1 MLTTKKS
8 DRALPTLISLL
19 VVGILLMT
27 FDVRLDG
34 GGVVGVLRT
43 GTQAIVSPLQ
53 RLASY
58 VVNPVSNALDSLSNV
73 ASLREQNAE
82 LSTQLAESQ
91 ADMIAIQDQVA
102 KLLLLEQLYD
112 LGDGGAQV
120 GRTVA
125 NIIGAVDAALIID
138 KGTSDGVVTG
148 QPVIDTNG
156 YVVGTVTSASPGSAT
171 IVPITAE
178 RQGITVQTGSQTG
191 ALTSQAFSS
200 DMTLTMVLDIFTARE
215 PVLAG
220 DRVVTSAG
228 STRFPAGLPVGE
240 ILEDASPESTALTTT
255 VRPFVDPETLRL
267 VVILAW
273 PPDPISAATDDT
285 VVEETT
291 TTTIDGESTTT
302 TIPEEDG

>member
-1 MLTTKKS
+1 
-8 DRALPTLISLL
+8 
-19 VVGILLMT
+19 MT

-43 GTQAIVSPLQ
+43 GTQAIVAPVQ

-58 VVNPVSNALDSLSNV
+58 VVNPVSNALDSMSNV

-82 LSTQLAESQ
+82 LAFELAESQ
-91 ADMIAIQDQVA
+91 ASLIAVQDQIA
-102 KLLLLEQLYD
+102 ELELLKQIYD
-112 LGDGGAQV
+112 LGNEEGQV

-125 NIIGAVDAALIID
+125 NVIGAVDAALIVD
-138 KGTSDGVVTG
+138 KGTGDGVVVG

-178 RQGITVQTGSQTG
+178 RQGITVQTGTQTG
-191 ALTSQAFSS
+191 ALSSQAFSS
-200 DMTLTMVLDIFTARE
+200 DMTLTMTLDVFAARE

-228 STRFPAGLPVGE
+228 STRFPAGLPVGQ
-240 ILEDASPESTALTTT
+240 ILADASPESTSLTTT

-267 VVILAW
+267 VVVLAW
-273 PPDPISAATDDT
+273 PPDPITAATDDT
-285 VVEETT
+285 VPAEETTSTTGGEDTT
-291 TTTIDGESTTT
+291 TTTTPG
-302 TIPEEDG
+302 EDG

>member
-91 ADMIAIQDQVA
+91 ADLIAIQDQVA

>member
-91 ADMIAIQDQVA
+91 ADLIAIQDQVA

-125 NIIGAVDAALIID
+125 NVIGAVDAALIID